1 MMAMAF
7 TVNDFTAKKE
17 KKEKITMLT
26 AYDYSMAKLLDQA
39 GVDTL
44 LVGDSLGMVVLGY
57 DNTLCVTMD
66 EMLHHTRAVSR
77 GAKNAFVIGDMP
89 YLSYHIS
96 PEETVRQAG
105 RFIKEAGAQAVKIEG
120 GEEMVP
126 HIEALIRAKIP
137 VVGHIGMTPQSFH
150 MLGGFKVQG
159 KTYHQAEQLLKD
171 ARALEAA
178 GVCAMVLECVPDKLA
193 KHITEQVNVP
203 TIGIGAGPDCDGQV
217 LVYQDMLG
225 LFQDFKPKF
234 VKTYVDMGQQ
244 IVDAVSQYIEEVKIG
259 VFPGEEHTFKIHD
272 DVIKRLY

>member
-1 MMAMAF
+1 MAF
-7 TVNDFTAKKE
+7 TVNDFKLKKE
-17 KKEKITMLT
+17 GKEKITMLT
-26 AYDYSMAKLLDQA
+26 AYDFSMAKILDRA
-39 GVDTL
+39 GVDTI

-66 EMLHHTRAVSR
+66 EMIHHTKAVVR
-77 GAKNAFVIGDMP
+77 GTKNAFVIGDMP

-96 PEETVRQAG
+96 PEDSVRNAG

-126 HIEALIRAKIP
+126 HIEALIKAKIP
-137 VVGHIGMTPQSFH
+137 VVGHIGMTPQSYN

-159 KTYHQAEQLLKD
+159 KTYHQAEQIMKD
-171 ARALEAA
+171 AKALEAA
-178 GVCAMVLECVPDKLA
+178 GVFAIVLECVPDKLA
-193 KHITEQVNVP
+193 KHITDNISVP

-225 LFQDFKPKF
+225 LYEAIKPKF
-234 VKTYVDMGQQ
+234 VKTYMNLGEQ
-244 IVDAVSQYIEEVKIG
+244 IAEAVAQYVQEVKCG
-259 VFPGEEHTFKIHD
+259 VFPDEAHTFKIHD